1 MQRKEIFIGIDVSKE
16 TLDVAH
22 YSTKNHI
29 RIANSSEGL
38 KLLLAW
44 LKKLDISLEE
54 CWFLFEYT
62 GGYEYRLVQFCAS
75 RSITFTRVSGLEIKK
90 SLGMQRGK
98 NDKIDAK
105 RIAQYGYEKR
115 ERIQSQ
121 NPCSAALTRLKAMLT
136 QRKAFVNE
144 KKAHQHRLNEL
155 IAMMDLKKNDPLI
168 KYYRQGAACAEKM
181 ITKIEVQIEKL
192 IKKEEALL
200 KNFKF
205 LTSITG
211 IGNVNAWM
219 AIAYTEN
226 FTRFSNGRKFG
237 AYCGVVP
244 YDHESGKSIKGKS
257 RISHMA
263 NKDIK
268 ADLFMAAK
276 ASVGYD
282 PEIRAY
288 YQKREKMGKH
298 HMSIMNAVKFKLI
311 LRMFAVVN
319 KQEDYVKKSKIAA

>member
-1 MQRKEIFIGIDVSKE
+1 MQRKEIFIGIDVSKQ
-16 TLDVAH
+16 TLDVVV
-22 YSTKNHI
+22 YGRKNHI
-29 RIANSSEGL
+29 RITNNSQGF

-44 LKKLDISLEE
+44 LKELNISLAE
-54 CWFLFEYT
+54 CWFIFEYT

-75 RSITFTRVSGLEIKK
+75 KGIAFTRIAGLEIKK

-115 ERIQSQ
+115 ERLRPQD
-121 NPCSAALTRLKAMLT
+121 PCSAAITRLKAMLT
-136 QRKAFVNE
+136 QRRGFIKDRKANE
-144 KKAHQHRLNEL
+144 HRLNEL
-155 IAMMDLKKNDPLI
+155 QGMMDLKRNDPLI
-168 KYYRQGAACAEKM
+168 EYYRQAAAFAEKM
-181 ITKIEVQIEKL
+181 IIKIETQIQKL
-192 IKKEEALL
+192 IKAEEALL

-205 LTSITG
+205 IISVTG

-237 AYCGVVP
+237 SYCGVVP
-244 YDHESGKSIKGKS
+244 YDHQSGKSIKGKS

-263 NKDIK
+263 NKEIK

-276 ASVGYD
+276 AAVGHD
-282 PEIRAY
+282 PEIKAY
-288 YQKREKMGKH
+288 YRKRELEGKH
-298 HMSIMNAVKFKLI
+298 HMSIMNAVRFKLI

-319 KQEDYVKKSKIAA
+319 KQQVYVKKSNIAA

>member
-22 YSTKNHI
+22 YGSKNHL

-44 LKKLDISLEE
+44 LKKLDISIEE

-75 RSITFTRVSGLEIKK
+75 RGITFTRVSGLEIKK

-105 RIAQYGYEKR
+105 RIGQYGYEKR

-144 KKAHQHRLNEL
+144 KKAHEHRLNEL
-155 IAMMDLKKNDPLI
+155 IAMMDLKKNDSLI
-168 KYYRQGAACAEKM
+168 KYYRQAAAFAGKM
-181 ITKIEVQIEKL
+181 IIKIEAQIQKL

-200 KNFKF
+200 KNFRL

-226 FTRFSNGRKFG
+226 FTRFCNGRKFG

-244 YDHESGKSIKGKS
+244 YDHESGKSIKRKS
-257 RISHMA
+257 RVSHMA
-263 NKDIK
+263 NKSIK
-268 ADLFMAAK
+268 ADLYMAAK
-276 ASVGYD
+276 ASVGHD

-288 YQKREKMGKH
+288 YQKREMMGKH

-319 KQEDYVKKSKIAA
+319 KQEIYVKKSKIAA